1 MTIKRIFIF
10 LCLIILL
17 CSAKLAYDKYYGPAR
32 AESCEQEEA
41 AKLKQL
47 EADLLIAAAVGR
59 GDYKRPT
66 STGMSKA
73 KIDKSCRTGS
83 T

>member
-10 LCLIILL
+10 LCLMILL
-17 CSAKLAYDKYYGPAR
+17 CAAKLAYDKYYGPANAISR
-32 AESCEQEEA
+32 EQEEA

-47 EADLLIAAAVGR
+47 EADLLRAAAVGR
-59 GDYKRPT
+59 GDYKQPT
-66 STGMSKA
+66 SSGMSSA
-73 KIDKSCRTGS
+73 KIDRSRKTGS

>member
-1 MTIKRIFIF
+1 MTIKRLFIL

-17 CSAKLAYDKYYGPAR
+17 CAAKLTYDKYIGPAR
-32 AESCEQEEA
+32 AESREQQEA
-41 AKLKQL
+41 AKLQQL
-47 EADLLIAAAVGR
+47 EADLLRAAAIGR

-66 STGMSKA
+66 SVGISKR
-73 KIDKSCRTGS
+73 KLDNSRRPGS

>member
-1 MTIKRIFIF
+1 MTVKKIFIL

-17 CSAKLAYDKYYGPAR
+17 CAAKLAYDKYSGPVNAVSR
-32 AESCEQEEA
+32 EQEEA
-41 AKLKQL
+41 AKLIQL
-47 EADLLIAAAVGR
+47 EADLLRAAAIGR

-66 STGMSKA
+66 TTGINTA
-73 KIDKSCRTGS
+73 KIDRPRKTGS

>member
-1 MTIKRIFIF
+1 MTVKKIFIL

-17 CSAKLAYDKYYGPAR
+17 CAAKLAYDKYSGPVNAV
-32 AESCEQEEA
+32 SHEQEEA
-41 AKLKQL
+41 AKLIQL
-47 EADLLIAAAVGR
+47 EADLLRAAAIGR

-66 STGMSKA
+66 STGINTA
-73 KIDKSCRTGS
+73 KIDRPRKTGS

>member
-1 MTIKRIFIF
+1 MTVKRIFIF

-17 CSAKLAYDKYYGPAR
+17 CGAKLAYDKYYGPAR
-32 AESCEQEEA
+32 AEALQQEEA

-47 EADLLIAAAVGR
+47 EADLLRAAAAGR
-59 GDYKRPT
+59 GDYKKPA
-66 STGMSKA
+66 STGINKA
-73 KIDKSCRTGS
+73 KIDRSRKTGS

>member
-1 MTIKRIFIF
+1 MTIKRIFSL

-17 CSAKLAYDKYYGPAR
+17 CGAKLAYDKYYGPAR
-32 AESCEQEEA
+32 AEAREQEEA
-41 AKLKQL
+41 AKLQQL
-47 EADLLIAAAVGR
+47 EADLLRAAAAGR

-66 STGMSKA
+66 SAGMSKT
-73 KIDKSCRTGS
+73 KIDRSPKTGS

>member
-17 CSAKLAYDKYYGPAR
+17 CGAKLAYDKYYGPAR
-32 AESCEQEEA
+32 AEAHQQEEA

-47 EADLLIAAAVGR
+47 EADLLRAAAAGR
-59 GDYKRPT
+59 GDYKKPASSR
-66 STGMSKA
+66 MNKA
-73 KIDKSCRTGS
+73 KIDRSSKTGS

>member
-1 MTIKRIFIF
+1 MTIKRIFIL

-17 CSAKLAYDKYYGPAR
+17 CAAKLAYDKYYGPDR
-32 AESCEQEEA
+32 AISKEQEEA

-47 EADLLIAAAVGR
+47 EADLLRAAAIGR
-59 GDYKRPT
+59 GDYKTPT
-66 STGMSKA
+66 STAMSKN
-73 KIDKSCRTGS
+73 KIDRSRKTGS